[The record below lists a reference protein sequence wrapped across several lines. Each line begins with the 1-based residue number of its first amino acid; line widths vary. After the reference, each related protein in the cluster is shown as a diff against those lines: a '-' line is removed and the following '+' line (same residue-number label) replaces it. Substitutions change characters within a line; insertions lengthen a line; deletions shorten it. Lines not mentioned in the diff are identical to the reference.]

1 MKSDLW
7 GLLASQRIPSD
18 EFQVRKLLSWKT
30 TWMAPKDVQMHTHKQ
45 SQIDQT
51 KEKDNNNEND
61 LF

>member
-1 MKSDLW
+1 
-7 GLLASQRIPSD
+7 
-18 EFQVRKLLSWKT
+18 
-30 TWMAPKDVQMHTHKQ
+30 MAPKDVQMHTHKQ